1 MPTYATF
8 YAGATYETSSEPQTV
23 VQVHEADCWP
33 VHDNSVSG
41 AKDELEDGLHPVIAV
56 GGRTAVDG
64 RPMNVTGVVVT
75 VLEGLTEPVDLVQ
88 IDIAD
93 GKIVKNYV
101 SNIYT
106 YNGTNPSAWEQAPV
120 IGQPV
125 YVDDSAALGEGCTLS
140 MSQFNVTGTLRTP
153 MAGVLW
159 YDQDEYADASVG
171 GPNTS
176 SDWPLSWASSTY
188 EYVVCILLINGA
200 RELTDL

>member
-1 MPTYATF
+1 MTTYATF

-23 VQVHEADCWP
+23 VQVHEADVWP

-41 AKDELEDGLHPVIAV
+41 AKDQVDNGLHPVVAV
-56 GGRTAVDG
+56 GGRTAADG

-75 VLEGLTEPVDLVQ
+75 VVEGLTEPVDLIQ
-88 IDIAD
+88 LDIAD

-101 SNIYT
+101 SNISGYDGADP
-106 YNGTNPSAWEQAPV
+106 NAWEQAPV

-125 YVDDSAALGEGCTLS
+125 YVDDSAALGAGCTLS
-140 MSQFNVTGTLRTP
+140 MSQFNVTGTLKNP
-153 MAGVLW
+153 QAGVLW

-176 SDWPLSWASSTY
+176 SSWPLTWASTTY
-188 EYVVCILLINGA
+188 EYVVCILLINGF
-200 RELTDL
+200 RDLS